1 LTGRTNEGKKENPFM
16 FCNRGYQWY
25 NKGSLVIYGLRDLI
39 GDSTLNKALHEFR
52 DSFALKEKP
61 PFAGSNDLYAF
72 LKKHTPDSF
81 HYYLTRYMGK
91 NYPLRNRLIKATAKL
106 RAKDEYDVTLE
117 FSTKKFYADSSSKET
132 MLP

>member
-1 LTGRTNEGKKENPFM
+1 LAGRSNEGKKENPFM

-52 DSFALKEKP
+52 DSFSLKETP

-81 HYYLTRYMGK
+81 HYYLTDTWGK
-91 NYPLRNRLIKATAKL
+91 NYPLRKQADKSHCKACGQ
-106 RAKDEYDVTLE
+106 R
-117 FSTKKFYADSSSKET
+117 
-132 MLP
+132 